1 MQSMDVF
8 GGRRRGGRR
17 RRRVSKLGAIVAG
30 AGVFAALVA
39 VGASATGWGVVRRGS
54 AAPSASC
61 QLGNGVKHVIEIT
74 FDNVHFFRDNPNVP
88 SDLELM
94 PSLLGFIEQNG
105 TMLSNNHT
113 PLIAHTANDIVTTFT
128 GLYGDR
134 HALGVGANSYN
145 AYNAD
150 GTTDHAGSFAY
161 WTDPIFDETTP
172 PNPGHDTTPSM
183 DYSATP
189 PATTNPA
196 PPPHNITPAPS
207 LPS

>member
-1 MQSMDVF
+1 MEHPR
-8 GGRRRGGRR
+8 GRRRWRPGLRRGGP
-17 RRRVSKLGAIVAG
+17 APPG
-30 AGVFAALVA
+30 AGG
-39 VGASATGWGVVRRGS
+39 GAPPDRP
-54 AAPSASC
+54 APPPTPPPPPA
-61 QLGNGVKHVIEIT
+61 
-74 FDNVHFFRDNPNVP
+74 PAP
-88 SDLELM
+88 
-94 PSLLGFIEQNG
+94 P
-105 TMLSNNHT
+105 

-183 DYSATP
+183 VYSATP
-189 PATTNPA
+189 PATTNPPPA
-196 PPPHNITPAPS
+196 PNKITPAPRVPFTRAGCKLGDVS
-207 LPS
+207 IATADLE